1 MNIYIT
7 LLIMT
12 LLIFIIILLVYKL
25 ITINISLKEIEHKMK
40 TILNTDTNSLIST
53 STDNKIVNNF
63 VNKLNVHIKEIRK
76 QELEFKNGN
85 KEIRRSITDISHDLR
100 TPLTSIRGYIDLL
113 KKEKSTKKQKEY
125 LKIIDE
131 RVDNLIF
138 LTEQL
143 FDYSKALDTQDQIK
157 KENTCINTILEETI
171 ISYYALFKKKN
182 VSPIIKICENKI
194 YRHLDPNMLTR
205 IFENIISNCIKHS
218 QDNLNITLTTTGKI
232 IFSNQTS
239 NLDRISIE
247 KIFDRYYTVENA
259 KNNSGVGLSIAKQL
273 VELNG
278 GEISATYRKNTLII
292 EIDF

>member
-12 LLIFIIILLVYKL
+12 LLIFIIIFLVYKL

-143 FDYSKALDTQDQIK
+143 FDYSKALDTQDRIK
-157 KENTCINTILEETI
+157 KENICINTILEETI

-247 KIFDRYYTVENA
+247 KIFDRYYAVENA

-278 GEISATYRKNTLII
+278 GKISATYPKNTLII

>member
-12 LLIFIIILLVYKL
+12 LLIFIIIFLVYKL

-278 GEISATYRKNTLII
+278 GKISATYRKNTLII

>member
-143 FDYSKALDTQDQIK
+143 FDYSKALDTQDRIK
-157 KENTCINTILEETI
+157 KENICINTILEETI